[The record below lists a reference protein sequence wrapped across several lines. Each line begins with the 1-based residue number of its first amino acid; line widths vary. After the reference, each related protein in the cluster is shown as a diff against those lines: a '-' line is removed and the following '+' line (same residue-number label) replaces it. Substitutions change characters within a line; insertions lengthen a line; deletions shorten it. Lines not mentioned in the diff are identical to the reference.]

1 MKLKG
6 SVLVIGGGIAGI
18 QASLDIADQGFKV
31 YLVEKTPSIGGSM
44 ARLDKTFPTNDCSIC
59 IEAPKMV
66 DALRHPNIEL
76 LTYSEVKEVKGSI
89 GNFKAKILKKP
100 RYVIEDKCNG
110 CGKCEEVCI
119 VSVPSEFDLGVKLRK
134 AIYIPFPQATPKL
147 YTLDMDNCKKFG
159 GGCRD
164 CVGACRD
171 IGLNAVDFWQRKKEL
186 EIEVGSIVVA
196 TGFEY
201 LEPTMRPEYGYGIYK
216 NVLTSLQYERILC
229 ASGPTSG
236 QITRPSDKEKPSKV
250 AWIQCV
256 LSRDTKVGKS
266 YCSRVCCAYATKE
279 AMITRERDPSIETYV
294 FYIDRRAYG
303 KGFEEY
309 CRRAERLGVKYI
321 RSKPGEALEDP
332 KTNDLTIKYENMETG
347 EIEELKVNLL
357 VLCSAMIPSRGNEE
371 LSKVLGIELDEDGF
385 FKELKPSTA
394 PFETNVKGIY
404 LAGSCQEPMDIPD
417 SISQASGAAAKAVTL
432 IVESRGTEAKKVEL
446 PPEIEVKPTDEPRIG
461 VFVCDCGSNIRG
473 SINVPKVVEYAKT
486 LKHVVLAEEM
496 TFACSTDN
504 QPKIK
509 DAIKEY
515 GLNRVIVAACTP
527 RTHEYLFRRT
537 CREAGLNPY
546 LFEFANIREQCSWVH
561 MHEPEMATEKAK
573 DLVKMAVAKARLL
586 MPEEEYKIPV
596 GKECL
601 VIGGGLAGITAALSL
616 ADMGFKVTLVER
628 ESELGG
634 MLRKIHK
641 IFPYDIPADE
651 IIRPQINRVYNH
663 ENIKVYTGTKI
674 ENITGYIG
682 NYEVTISKSTN
693 EEKFKV
699 STIIVAT
706 GSREIN
712 ADGHYGYGNHSRIIT
727 QLELERILRE
737 GLLKETKNVVMINCV
752 GARNEDRPYCCR
764 VGCGLSIKNAK
775 YIKELYPSANI
786 YVLYQDMVILGKEE
800 EYYKLVAE
808 NYGVNFIRYLK
819 DREPQVYE
827 DQEKLMVKVYDALL
841 DEEIELEPDLVVLT
855 TATEGDDGVKDL
867 SKMLKVPIGMGNFF
881 QEAHIKIRPLDFAVD
896 GIYLCGTAR
905 SPKNVMDTIHE
916 AIGAAMRAS
925 IPMAQGMVVSEG
937 ICSTFDEEKCTGC
950 GICVKICPFSAITLE
965 KVETKTIAKGIK
977 GLCKGCGTC
986 VAECP
991 LNAIDQRHFTT
1002 AQIQEM
1008 IIAATEGVSIEERK
1022 KLPRIIAFLC
1032 NWCGYAGADMAGL
1045 SHFSYPTSTRTIR
1058 TMCSGRIDSRLILEA
1073 FKHGADGV
1081 LVCGCHPQ
1089 DCHYISGAVEAQKMI
1104 ERTKKM
1110 LVRHGIDERRLR
1122 FEGVSATEGKKF
1134 ADVASEFTEFI
1145 KGIGPQPTINSH

>member
-1 MKLKG
+1 
-6 SVLVIGGGIAGI
+6 
-18 QASLDIADQGFKV
+18 
-31 YLVEKTPSIGGSM
+31 M

-66 DALRHPNIEL
+66 DVLRHPNIEL
-76 LTYSEVKEVKGSI
+76 LTYSEVKEVKGSV
-89 GNFKAKILKKP
+89 GNFKVKILKKP

-119 VSVPSEFDLGVKLRK
+119 VSVPSEFDLGTKLRK
-134 AIYIPFPQATPKL
+134 AIYLPFPQATPKL

-164 CVGACRD
+164 CVSACRD
-171 IGLNAVDFWQRKKEL
+171 LGLNAVDFWQRKKEL

-236 QITRPSDKEKPSKV
+236 QIVRPSDKEKPSKV

-266 YCSRVCCAYATKE
+266 YCSRVCCTYATKE
-279 AMITRERDPSIETYV
+279 AMITKERDPSIETYV
-294 FYIDRRAYG
+294 FYIDRRTYG

-309 CRRAERLGVKYI
+309 VRRAEKLGVKYI
-321 RSKPGEALEDP
+321 RSKPGEVLEDP
-332 KTNDLTIKYENMETG
+332 KTRDLTIRYENMETG
-347 EIEELKVNLL
+347 EVEELKVNLL
-357 VLCSAMIPSRGNEE
+357 VLCSAMVPSRGNEE
-371 LSKVLGIELDEDGF
+371 LAKILGIEVDEDGF
-385 FKELKPSTA
+385 FKSAKPWKA
-394 PFETNVKGIY
+394 PFETNVEGIY

-417 SISQASGAAAKAVTL
+417 SISQASGAAAKAVTPL
-432 IVESRGTEAKKVEL
+432 VEARGIEAKKVEL

-473 SINVPKVVEYAKT
+473 TINVPKVVEYAKT
-486 LKHVVLAEEM
+486 LKHVVHAEEM
-496 TFACSTDN
+496 TFACSTDS

-509 DAIKEY
+509 DAIKAK
-515 GLNRVIVAACTP
+515 GLNRVVVAACTP

-561 MHEPEMATEKAK
+561 MHEPELATEKAK

-596 GKECL
+596 GKESL

-616 ADMGFKVTLVER
+616 ADMGFKVTLVEK
-628 ESELGG
+628 ENELGG
-634 MLRKIHK
+634 MLKKLHK

-651 IIRPQINRVYNH
+651 IIRPQINRVNNH

-674 ENITGYIG
+674 KGITGYIG
-682 NYEVTISKSTN
+682 NYEVTISKNTQ

-706 GSREIN
+706 GSKEIN
-712 ADGHYGYGNHSRIIT
+712 PHGHYGYGKYGKVIT
-727 QLELERILRE
+727 QLELERM
-737 GLLKETKNVVMINCV
+737 LKEDALAEPKCVVMINCV
-752 GARNEDRPYCCR
+752 GARNEERPYCCR
-764 VGCGLSIKNAK
+764 VGCGVSIKNAK
-775 YIKELYPSANI
+775 YIKKLYPNANI
-786 YVLYQDMVILGKEE
+786 YVLYRDMVILGKEE
-800 EYYKLVAE
+800 EYHRLVAE
-808 NYGVNFIRYLK
+808 EYGVNFIRYLK
-819 DREPQVYE
+819 DREPQVYQ
-827 DQEKLMVKVYDALL
+827 DQEKLIVKVYDALL
-841 DEEIELEPDLVVLT
+841 DEEIELEPDLLVLT
-855 TATEGDDGVKDL
+855 TATEGNEEVKEL
-867 SKMLKVPIGMGNFF
+867 SKMLKVPIGIGNFF
-881 QEAHIKIRPLDFAVD
+881 QEAHVKIRPLDFAVD
-896 GIYLCGTAR
+896 GIYLCGAAR
-905 SPKNVMDTIHE
+905 SPKTVMDTIHE

-937 ICSTFDEEKCTGC
+937 IYSTFDEEKCTGC
-950 GICVKICPFSAITLE
+950 GLCVKICPYSAITLE
-965 KVETKTIAKGIK
+965 KIEGKIIAKGIK
-977 GLCKGCGTC
+977 GVCKGCGTC
-986 VAECP
+986 VAQCP

-1002 AQIQEM
+1002 AQLREM

-1022 KLPRIIAFLC
+1022 KLPRIIGFLC

-1045 SHFSYPTSTRTIR
+1045 GHFSYPTSIRIIR
-1058 TMCSGRIDSRLILEA
+1058 TMCSGRVDGRLVLEA

-1081 LVCGCHPQ
+1081 LICGCYPQ
-1089 DCHYISGAVEAQKMI
+1089 DCHYISGATEAQKMA

-1110 LVRHGIDERRLR
+1110 LARHGIDERRLR
-1122 FEGVSATEGKKF
+1122 FESVSATEGKKF
-1134 ADVASEFTEFI
+1134 ADLVSEFTEFI
-1145 KGIGPQPTINSH
+1145 KKIGPQPTTNSH